1 MNIIGICGSKNSG
14 KDLTFELIQKTVPS
28 ATRLGLAD
36 YLKNVTAVWLDLP
49 RPDMECRELKERVWE
64 LPEYLRHTDIRNIWK
79 SYMCVLPTLRCR
91 AEAMRDTVE
100 RLERT
105 PYFSIREALQLIGT
119 DFLRTLAPD
128 IHLDVADK
136 FRDKSRLSVITD
148 CRFPNEVEW
157 VQRNGGKVI
166 YIARPEAEAVAY
178 ESTHVSERGILDL
191 RQKCDYLLQNDG
203 TVEDLQLILSAILT
217 DMGFGVEG

>member
-1 MNIIGICGSKNSG
+1 MNIIGIAGAKNSG
-14 KDLTFELIQKTVPS
+14 KDLTFELIQKLVPNT
-28 ATRLGLAD
+28 TRLGLAD
-36 YLKNVTAVWLDLP
+36 FLKEACSVWLDL
-49 RPDMECRELKERVWE
+49 RRADMDDRIFKEMRDEQPD
-64 LPEYLRHTDIRNIWK
+64 YLLGHDLGNIWK
-79 SYMCVLPTLRCR
+79 AYKCVLPTLRCS
-91 AEAMRDTVE
+91 AEDMYNVVE
-100 RLERT
+100 KLERT
-105 PYFSIREALQLIGT
+105 PYYSIREALQLVGT
-119 DFLRTLAPD
+119 DFLRTLSPD

-136 FRDKSRLSVITD
+136 FRDKSKLSVITD

-166 YIARPEAEAVAY
+166 YIARPEAEAAAY

-217 DMGFGVEG
+217 DMGVEG